1 MYIGNTGPS
10 GLNHL
15 IFEVVDNAVDE
26 ALAGHCDRVDVTLC
40 RDGSVSERLHS
51 IRGERYMRI
60 FI

>member
-40 RDGSVSERLHS
+40 RDGSVRRRKH
-51 IRGERYMRI
+51 
-60 FI
+60 